1 MSLTDNHIRAGL
13 PAWATDDEAA
23 QAAAALGRETTTA
36 AQPDRASEAQV
47 RAADWRRIGRSAIV
61 GCAQAIQAGA
71 MPLADQLKS
80 IAREAERASDALT
93 IAVMGVRIPPVPANR
108 LYDALQ
114 AMGEVSDVEL
124 AAAQAVCRSHDM
136 AKAPRTPE
144 HQAPKSI
151 AVKVKPAT
159 TPERQRIQEYVR
171 QQGGVPVSAM
181 AGWLAEQGINE
192 RAARAMERAGQLVIT
207 RRGEYKA

>member
-23 QAAAALGRETTTA
+23 QAAAALGRETTKA

-61 GCAQAIQAGA
+61 GRAQAIQAGA

-80 IAREAERASDALT
+80 IVREAERASDALT
-93 IAVMGVRIPPVPANR
+93 IAVMGVRIPPVPTNR
-108 LYDALQ
+108 LYDALK
-114 AMGEVSDVEL
+114 AMGEVSDAEL

-136 AKAPRTPE
+136 AKAPRTPA
-144 HQAPKSI
+144 HLAPKSI
-151 AVKVKPAT
+151 KVKPAT

-181 AGWLAEQGINE
+181 AGWLTEQGINE

>member
-13 PAWATDDEAA
+13 PAWATDEEAE
-23 QAAAALGRETTTA
+23 QAAALGRETTTA

-47 RAADWRRIGRSAIV
+47 RAGDWRRIGRSAIV
-61 GCAQAIQAGA
+61 GRAQAIQAGA

-93 IAVMGVRIPPVPANR
+93 IAVMGVRIPPVPTNR

-136 AKAPRTPE
+136 AKAPRTPA
-144 HQAPKSI
+144 HLAPKSI
-151 AVKVKPAT
+151 KVKSAT

>member
-23 QAAAALGRETTTA
+23 EAAAALGRDTTA

-61 GCAQAIQAGA
+61 GRAQAIQAGA

-80 IAREAERASDALT
+80 IAKEAERASDALVV
-93 IAVMGVRIPPVPANR
+93 AVMGVRIPPVPTNR
-108 LYDALQ
+108 IYDALQ
-114 AMGEVSDVEL
+114 AMGEVSDAEL

-136 AKAPRTPE
+136 AKAPARP
-144 HQAPKSI
+144 APKI
-151 AVKVKPAT
+151 ITVKVKPAT

>member
-1 MSLTDNHIRAGL
+1 MSLTDNHISAGL

-47 RAADWRRIGRSAIV
+47 RAADWRRIGRSAIA
-61 GCAQAIQAGA
+61 GRAQAIQAGA

-80 IAREAERASDALT
+80 IAREAARASDALV
-93 IAVMGVRIPPVPANR
+93 IAVMGVRIPPVPSNR
-108 LYDALQ
+108 MYDALQ

-124 AAAQAVCRSHDM
+124 AAAQAVCRSHD
-136 AKAPRTPE
+136 AAKAPKAPRTPA
-144 HQAPKSI
+144 APKPM
-151 AVKVKPAT
+151 VKRAT

-181 AGWLAEQGINE
+181 ADWLVEQGINE